1 MSSAT
6 GVRVACKLVLTSR
19 SVQRLKESV
28 FLSHRWEARSLR
40 EHLQDP
46 RQQAMYAVIHGGTDR
61 ELRQLSINYLTSLPF
76 DGFAMG
82 GSFGKLGDEL
92 VDIISFMTPQLPK
105 DRPNH
110 LLGIADLPSIRKCVP
125 LGVDTFDSAFP
136 TRIARHGCLLAEPED
151 IKISNSKWA
160 HLHEPISPYLPYT
173 AAYLH
178 HLFKAKVR
186 CNASQLLPLV
196 AFPRCRSRCRSP
208 LGALLATASVCP
220 RGAPGAAHPPGCLQ
234 RLWPDKLGVRG

>member
-1 MSSAT
+1 
-6 GVRVACKLVLTSR
+6 
-19 SVQRLKESV
+19 
-28 FLSHRWEARSLR
+28 
-40 EHLQDP
+40 
-46 RQQAMYAVIHGGTDR
+46 MYAVVHGGTNR
-61 ELRQLSINYLTSLPF
+61 ELRQLSIDYLTSLPF

-92 VDIISFMTPQLPK
+92 VDMIGFMAPQLPK

-136 TRIARHGCLLAEPED
+136 SRVARHGCLLAEPHD
-151 IKISNSKWA
+151 IKIANSKWA
-160 HLHEPISPYLPYT
+160 RFHEPISPYLPYT

-186 CNASQLLPLV
+186 
-196 AFPRCRSRCRSP
+196 
-208 LGALLATASVCP
+208 SVQ
-220 RGAPGAAHPPGCLQ
+220 G
-234 RLWPDKLGVRG
+234 